1 MIDARQLV
9 VDLLS
14 KQSERDK
21 QISIGA
27 SNLSNPCTRCLGED
41 MVGNRQPVGMYYM
54 GAVIGTAIH
63 SHLELMARD
72 DPNLL
77 TEFKVVIGEIEGYGV
92 VKSTTDLFVQDEGL
106 SVDFKTTTKKKLVS
120 LKEAYSTDESPYD
133 TNTLRSAR
141 STVKKYTAQLLLYG
155 MGLENAGYEV
165 RAVTP
170 VYICRDA
177 ITDDVSSIW
186 APEPTPYKR
195 EAAEAIF
202 NRGVRIWEA
211 LRSGRDVATLVSSP
225 TCYYCNVVRVDSDTK
240 TT

>member
-27 SNLSNPCTRCLGED
+27 SNLSNTCTRCLGDD
-41 MVGNRQPVGMYYM
+41 MIGVRQPRGKYFL
-54 GAVIGTAIH
+54 GSVIGTAIH
-63 SHLELMARD
+63 SHIELMAQG

-120 LKEAYSTDESPYD
+120 LKEAYSTKPDDYD
-133 TNTLRSAR
+133 TDTLRSAR
-141 STVKKYTAQLLLYG
+141 STVKKYTAQLMLYG

-165 RAVTP
+165 KAVTP
-170 VYICRDA
+170 VFICRDA
-177 ITDDVSSIW
+177 LTDDTSSIW
-186 APEPTPYKR
+186 APKPTPYSR

-202 NRGVRIWEA
+202 SRGVRLWEA
-211 LRSGRDVATLVSSP
+211 LRSGRDVATLVSDP
-225 TCYYCNVVRVDSDTK
+225 TCYYCSNARG
-240 TT
+240 